1 MGHRTHAA
9 QLLFVFVLSTS
20 ALIAQAAIYRCGANY
35 QDTPCAGGRTIEAED
50 ARSAQQ
56 QQDARSAQQQQEA
69 ARAVQKDA
77 AMGEALR
84 KQRIQEE
91 AQQAKQQQAA
101 QKAYLAQEAEA
112 AKEAKAQAALA
123 AKAEGERQKALK
135 PRTITTRKAPLPKAS
150 ATQGR

>member
-20 ALIAQAAIYRCGANY
+20 ALTAHAAVYRCGTSY
-35 QDTPCAGGRTIEAED
+35 QDTPCAGGSTIEAED
-50 ARSAQQ
+50 PRSSEQQ
-56 QQDARSAQQQQEA
+56 TEA

-77 AMGEALR
+77 AMAETLR
-84 KQRIQEE
+84 KQRVQQEAVE
-91 AQQAKQQQAA
+91 AKQQQAA

-123 AKAEGERQKALK
+123 AKAEAERQKALK

-150 ATQGR
+150 AALAR